1 MTTLPGKVVLITGA
15 ARGMGKLHAMNF
27 ASEGSRVI
35 ITDVDEE
42 ELRKAAGEIGS
53 PGFEVHAYTL
63 DVSDREACFALA
75 VKAASEVGPIDILV
89 NNAGVVECGDVLGA
103 TEHSIRRMMD
113 VNYLGQ
119 VWMMQ
124 AVVPEMVRRCSGH
137 VVNVCSSAGK
147 VGVVRLGPYCA
158 TKFAMIGLT
167 DSIRPELQG
176 SGVRFTIVNPGFV
189 KTGMFAGAR
198 VPPITRWQDPQRIAD
213 ALTRAV
219 KKNRTEICVPG
230 FSIRLAAVLRGL
242 CIPRITDWMNRL
254 FMANRSFRTWKKDP
268 GRPF

>member
-15 ARGMGKLHAMNF
+15 ARGMGKLHAINF
-27 ASEGSRVI
+27 AREGSRVI

-53 PGFEVHAYTL
+53 PGFEVHAYPL
-63 DVSDREACFALA
+63 DVSDRDACFALA
-75 VKAASEVGPIDILV
+75 GRVASEVGPVDILV

-103 TEHSIRRMMD
+103 TEHSVRRMVD

-124 AVVPEMVRRCSGH
+124 AVVPEMVRRGGGH

-147 VGVVRLGPYCA
+147 IGVVRLGAYCA
-158 TKFAMIGLT
+158 TKFAAIGIT
-167 DSIRPELQG
+167 DSLRPELLE

-189 KTGMFAGAR
+189 KTGMFAGAK
-198 VPPITRWQDPQRIAD
+198 VPPVARWQEPRKISD
-213 ALTRAV
+213 ALIFAV
-219 KKNRTEICVPG
+219 KRDRAEICVPRL
-230 FSIRLAAVLRGL
+230 SIRLAALLRAL
-242 CIPRITDWMNRL
+242 CIPRFTDWLNKLLR
-254 FMANRSFRTWKKDP
+254 ANRSFYTWKKDP
-268 GRPF
+268 ERPF

>member
-1 MTTLPGKVVLITGA
+1 MTDLADKVVLITGA

-75 VKAASEVGPIDILV
+75 VKAALEVGPIDILV

-103 TEHSIRRMMD
+103 TEHSVRRMLD

-124 AVVPEMVRRCSGH
+124 AVVPDMVRRGGGH

-147 VGVVRLGPYCA
+147 VGVVRLGAYCA
-158 TKFAMIGLT
+158 TKFAAIGVT

-189 KTGMFAGAR
+189 KTGMFAGAK
-198 VPPITRWQDPQRIAD
+198 VPPVARWLEPRKISE
-213 ALTRAV
+213 ALIDAV
-219 KKNRTEICVPG
+219 KKNRFEICVPR
-230 FSIRLAAVLRGL
+230 FSIRLAAVLRAL
-242 CIPRITDWMNRL
+242 CIPRFTDWLNNLLR
-254 FMANRSFRTWKKDP
+254 ANRSFLTWKKDP
-268 GRPF
+268 ERPF

>member
-1 MTTLPGKVVLITGA
+1 MTNLADKVVLITGA

-27 ASEGSRVI
+27 AREGSRVI

-42 ELRKAAGEIGS
+42 ELLKAAGEMGLL
-53 PGFEVHAYTL
+53 GFEVHAYPL
-63 DVSDREACFALA
+63 DVTDRDACLALA
-75 VKAASEVGPIDILV
+75 GKVASEVGPVEILV
-89 NNAGVVECGDVLGA
+89 NNAGVVECCDVLGA

-124 AVVPEMVRRCSGH
+124 AVVPEMVRRGGGH

-147 VGVVRLGPYCA
+147 IGVVRLGAYCA
-158 TKFAMIGLT
+158 TKFAAIGVT

-189 KTGMFAGAR
+189 KTGMFAGAK
-198 VPPITRWQDPQRIAD
+198 VPPIAHWLDPRKISD
-213 ALTRAV
+213 ALIDAV
-219 KKNRTEICVPG
+219 KKNRSEICIPR
-230 FSIRLAAVLRGL
+230 FSIRLATILRAL
-242 CIPRITDWMNRL
+242 CIPRFTDWLNKLLR
-254 FMANRSFRTWKKDP
+254 ANRSFYTWKKDP
-268 GRPF
+268 ERPF